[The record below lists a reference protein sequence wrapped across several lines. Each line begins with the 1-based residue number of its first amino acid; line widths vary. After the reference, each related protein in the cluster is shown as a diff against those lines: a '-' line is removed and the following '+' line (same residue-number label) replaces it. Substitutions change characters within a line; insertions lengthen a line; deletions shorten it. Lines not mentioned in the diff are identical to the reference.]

1 MDVVED
7 FTITLHYTLDWG
19 IWMWFIGLN

>member
-7 FTITLHYTLDWG
+7 CTITLDYTLDWG